1 MRAGAEAPNVRM
13 GVPFA
18 AIPGANTF
26 ERSTLAHKGPADPV
40 PQDRTAAGSPKRRS
54 PHRMAAGAPE
64 SQTMKGVPFGAVPGA
79 NTFERSTSAY
89 SPPGDPAFVAKM
101 VAAGGAKPKCPPRML
116 IGSVEEQNKG
126 VSPFAV
132 KNDVDTLSRPTL
144 AVNKP
149 TKTAGAHR
157 ISPNSH
163 PRSLADG
170 GEPPWQ
176 KTEQP
181 LWSACPA
188 PSADQGLSLAA
199 ASPAGRA
206 NGSVGNGTNT
216 HEFVEQEHKGP
227 AEDAIVWRPAKQ
239 AGKATS
245 RGPGGSPYASSES
258 PNGSAREARKPWVPP
273 PHGSPVSIRRETISY
288 KKGQ

>member
-1 MRAGAEAPNVRM
+1 
-13 GVPFA
+13 
-18 AIPGANTF
+18 
-26 ERSTLAHKGPADPV
+26 
-40 PQDRTAAGSPKRRS
+40 
-54 PHRMAAGAPE
+54 
-64 SQTMKGVPFGAVPGA
+64 MKGVPFGAVPGA

-132 KNDVDTLSRPTL
+132 KNDVDTFSRPTL
-144 AVNKP
+144 AVNRPK
-149 TKTAGAHR
+149 KTAGEYR
-157 ISPNSH
+157 TSPNSH

-176 KTEQP
+176 KIEQP
-181 LWSACPA
+181 LWSARPA
-188 PSADQGLSLAA
+188 PGADQGPSLAA

-206 NGSVGNGTNT
+206 NGSVGNGTNA

-227 AEDAIVWRPAKQ
+227 AEDAVVSEPLPAEATNGRPAKQ

-288 KKGQ
+288 KKGA